1 MSTEG
6 RTFVI
11 PTAPSATSGSS
22 WPPGL
27 LSDSSPTAKAQ
38 VGLVAAYQPPEAAL
52 DFRSAKPL
60 TNIVTLTNQPGP
72 AFFLAVIGHFHT
84 YTLYLVYITA
94 IVVECC

>member
-6 RTFVI
+6 RAFVI

-27 LSDSSPTAKAQ
+27 LSDSSSTAKAQ

-52 DFRSAKPL
+52 DFLSAKPVC
-60 TNIVTLTNQPGP
+60 VTLTNQPGP
-72 AFFLAVIGHFHT
+72 AFLAVIGHFHT